1 MRAVES
7 ERSSVLVRKMLQEQM
22 KEKKDM
28 EEEKKRE
35 EAEFHRRA
43 RLDED
48 KKRQEEE
55 RKERERQ
62 EQVVSWRGDLEAQMA
77 ALREREREV
86 GVFQRVRAEQ
96 EEVQCTSVHCTL

>member
-43 RLDED
+43 LMEEER
-48 KKRQEEE
+48 KKREEE
-55 RKERERQ
+55 RKEKERQ
-62 EQVVSWRGDLEAQMA
+62 EQVVAWRGDLEAQMA
-77 ALREREREV
+77 ALRDREREV
-86 GVFQRVRAEQ
+86 GVFQRIRAEQ
-96 EEVQCTSVHCTL
+96 EEVECTSVHYS